1 MGVDAGSASPH
12 RLPRS
17 PSWGGPHPQ
26 FAPFTHKLGQPF
38 NDNGR
43 GEPLWATKYPRQPPP
58 PPPPPCD
65 DGGAASADGPDGGPT
80 STSSNGGA
88 AQFDWQ
94 ALLARPAAVSR
105 CPITGGVGGVVTGR
119 ASVPH
124 RRSARDRVLAR
135 YSEDGGSIV
144 EFVGS
149 ETSVPLR
156 QTAAKVLRR
165 MAAPDEALA
174 PPSPL
179 PSPRSCAG
187 GGFGFGLAPGS
198 PRAPGGA
205 APPTPKQAPP
215 PKMPSCLRVFLYVSG
230 DGDVVAALLARRRG
244 GAAAARADGLA
255 TMAVQRA
262 WVCEREAARAGSLV
276 SKLFDAV
283 GQEYACSTRA
293 AVCEQTESF
302 LERQPFDDGAQALV
316 AGDMY
321 GIDE

>member
-1 MGVDAGSASPH
+1 MGVDASPH

-38 NDNGR
+38 NDLGR

-58 PPPPPCD
+58 PPASAPCD
-65 DGGAASADGPDGGPT
+65 DGGAASADTPPA
-80 STSSNGGA
+80 GGA
-88 AQFDWQ
+88 PQFGQ

-105 CPITGGVGGVVTGR
+105 CPITGAVDGVVTGR
-119 ASVPH
+119 TSVPH

-174 PPSPL
+174 TSPPLSS
-179 PSPRSCAG
+179 PSPRAG
-187 GGFGFGLAPGS
+187 GAFGLGPGS
-198 PRAPGGA
+198 PRAPGGGGA

-215 PKMPSCLRVFLYVSG
+215 PKMPSSLRVFLYVSG
-230 DGDVVAALLARRRG
+230 DGDVVAALLGRRRSS
-244 GAAAARADGLA
+244 AAVASADGLA
-255 TMAVQRA
+255 TVAVQHA

-293 AVCEQTESF
+293 AVCEPYGSI
-302 LERQPFDDGAQALV
+302 LDSQPFDD
-316 AGDMY
+316 
-321 GIDE
+321 E